1 MSFGVSTAENPVRK
15 ASYLHWLETIQIDE
29 EILVTCR
36 MMIGDAQKRR
46 IRFPV
51 PDSLIAAAAFARG
64 LTVVTRNVRDFVP
77 LGMPVFNPWTGQSF
91 NTPA

>member
-1 MSFGVSTAENPVRK
+1 MSFLNTTSLARLGKSMSFFPEPL
-15 ASYLHWLETIQIDE
+15 ASIA
-29 EILVTCR
+29 
-36 MMIGDAQKRR
+36 AQKRR

-51 PDSLIAAAAFARG
+51 PDSLIAAAVFARG

-77 LGMPVFNPWTGQSF
+77 LGVPVFNPWTGQSF

>member
-1 MSFGVSTAENPVRK
+1 MPRPR
-15 ASYLHWLETIQIDE
+15 LETAVRPFFEGRIIQIDE
-29 EILVTCR
+29 EILVTWR

-51 PDSLIAAAAFARG
+51 PNSLIAAAAFARG

-77 LGMPVFNPWTGQSF
+77 LGVPVFNPWTGQSF